1 MGSLSIPV
9 ELLGDI
15 VVSKQRIQ
23 SIVKKLAKE
32 IFYSVN
38 YVNKRPL
45 FLCLRK
51 GAVPFHRDLTNELE
65 QLTFK
70 FDRAWLDTHHS
81 YKGIESSGTVNIFPY
96 SGPTLEGRIMVIV
109 EDIIDSSDTVTRV
122 CEFLDK
128 KGVKQ
133 RTICTFFFKER
144 PENIEW
150 RNSGLNGYKHLPEV
164 RHVGSFI
171 DPLFVVGYG
180 LDYNQYGRD
189 GDEVRVLT
197 SEGQAWIDEQIKKKK
212 ERI

>member
-1 MGSLSIPV
+1 MESLSIPTA
-9 ELLGDI
+9 LLGDI
-15 VVSKQRIQ
+15 VVSRERIQ
-23 SIVKKLAKE
+23 SIVNKLAKD

-45 FLCLRK
+45 FLCLRE

-65 QLTFK
+65 KLTFR
-70 FDRAWLDTHHS
+70 FDCAWLDTHHN
-81 YKGIESSGTVNIFPY
+81 YEGIESSGAVKIFPY
-96 SGPTLEGRIMVIV
+96 SGPTLEGRTLVIV

-128 KGVKQ
+128 KGVKL
-133 RTICTFFFKER
+133 RTICTFLFKER

-150 RNSGLNGYKHLPEV
+150 RNSGLNRYKHLPEV

-189 GDEVRVLT
+189 GEEVRILT

-212 ERI
+212 EKL